1 MKKII
6 IVAIVIGIIIV
17 GWVILAV
24 INAKHKSNLQPVL
37 TANFI
42 DLDKVDKISKY
53 RSCQGHTVVPQ
64 ESMESKRN
72 MKHYVVLKSEFTGGN
87 KVPVYSP
94 LNGVVKSIRSEPD
107 KGLEGEIWLGV
118 KGNDWDFSIQHINIA
133 SNIKGRQKVKAGDII
148 GYVANRGIDVVYG
161 VGARSVK
168 MIDGRYESP
177 YSDLDSPFNHMS
189 TELMA
194 QYQAKGISQSD
205 MSYTKEQRDAIPCQY
220 RENDNEDGLND
231 FAHPEDWVEVN

>member
-1 MKKII
+1 MNKKII
-6 IVAIVIGIIIV
+6 IISVFGLVVIFGFLV
-17 GWVILAV
+17 VI
-24 INAKHKSNLQPVL
+24 SNLKNKTAPQPVL

-72 MKHYVVLKSEFTGGN
+72 MKHYVVLKPEFTGGN

-177 YSDLDSPFNHMS
+177 YSDLDSPFNHMG
-189 TELMA
+189 TELIA
-194 QYQAKGISQSD
+194 QYQAKGINQND
-205 MSYTKEQRDAIPCQY
+205 MSYTKEQRDAISCQY
-220 RENDNEDGLND
+220 RENDNEGGLND